1 MQLLMERAALSSYMG
16 RVTKAVAELNAQN
29 ILPRIWEKDHTV
41 WKPEPTEITNRLGW
55 LDITAEIRED
65 IPRFEALRDAL
76 LEAGYTDVLLL
87 GMGGSSL
94 APEVFGKVFADVEP
108 GLHVQVLDSTEPGAV
123 KAYEE
128 GLDLGR
134 TLFIVASKSG
144 STVETISFF
153 KYFYNRL
160 VDVMGEEEAG
170 QHCVAITDPGS
181 NLAALGTELGF
192 RELFLNNP
200 NLGGRYS
207 VLSYFGMV
215 PAALTGLDVK
225 KLLDRADEMRTACG
239 PATSTEANLAA
250 WLGAVMGELA
260 QAGCDKLTLI
270 ASPSIVPFGDWAEQL
285 IAESTGKDGTGILPV
300 VREPLG
306 DPGVYG
312 DDRLFVY
319 LQLTEDPEVDAKLE
333 TLIEAGHPVVRI
345 PLKDRYDL
353 GGQYFLWELA
363 TAVAGARLGIQPFN
377 QPNVEAAK
385 RQAKRMVKAYK
396 ETGSLP
402 PAVTMPLS
410 TDTLRDFLAQARSGD
425 YVALQVYVQPDQE
438 TWNALQALRLWIR
451 NQTHLATTLGYGP
464 RYLHSTGQLHKG
476 DAGHGLFVQ
485 FTAEPEIPLRI
496 PDEPGSPE
504 SSLTFGVL
512 VQAQARGDYEALLEE
527 DRRVVRFKLEGDIA
541 AQIEALIP

>member
-1 MQLLMERAALSSYMG
+1 MQLLMERAALGSYMG

-108 GLHVQVLDSTEPGAV
+108 GLRVQVLDSTEPGAV

-260 QAGCDKLTLI
+260 QAGCDKLTLL

-396 ETGSLP
+396 EIGSLP

>member
-1 MQLLMERAALSSYMG
+1 MQLLMERAALGSYMG

-108 GLHVQVLDSTEPGAV
+108 GLRVQVLDSTEPGAV

-396 ETGSLP
+396 EIGSLP
-402 PAVTMPLS
+402 LAVTMPLS